1 MSQVVQNP
9 LEAGREAA
17 RRGAWQEAYA
27 QLSAADQ
34 DGALTGEDLELL
46 ANAALWTGHL
56 GASIEYA
63 ERAYTRFV
71 DEGQTIKA
79 AMTALSLAAEYRNK
93 LQNSASAGWHQT
105 ASKLLDKEPESATHG
120 YLELQRSLIASGR
133 GAYDEALEHI
143 QRALEIATR
152 HHDRDLLAQAT
163 LREGVARV
171 NKGDVDD
178 GLALI
183 DEVTASAVAGDLN
196 PMSTA
201 IIYCNAIDAC
211 RDLADYSRAA
221 EWTETATR
229 WCDRQAIAGF
239 PGMCRVDRA
248 EIMRL
253 RGAWGDADRELQQA
267 TEELRDFNPRVAG
280 QAFYEIGEIR
290 LRMGELE
297 AAEQAFAQARDMA
310 RDPEPGHSL
319 LRLAQGKVDA
329 AARSIKRALD
339 DESWGRLD
347 RARLLPAQIEI
358 AIVSGDVRTARTA
371 AEELE
376 KITQDYTISNE
387 RTPALEASAQAAWGT
402 VRLAEQDPD
411 EAITCFRRALKLWR
425 EVDLPYDAA
434 KTRVQLAAAYRAQ
447 GDEDGATSELDAA
460 KAAFEKLGAR
470 LDAERANQRLTK
482 RVTKT
487 FVFTDIVDSTRFA
500 ELLKDRWE
508 KVVLKS
514 HDEVIQRIAS
524 DEGGEVV
531 KQTGDGFFLAF
542 GDPNAAVQA
551 AVAIQKGLDEH
562 TFPAQVR
569 IGIHTAEA
577 QDAGGDYQ
585 GEGINL
591 AARIGKLAEGS
602 QILASCDS
610 ITGIP
615 LVCSAPTETQLKGF
629 TDPVKITSID
639 WR

>member
-1 MSQVVQNP
+1 MSQVVQDP
-9 LEAGREAA
+9 SEAGRDAA
-17 RRGAWQEAYA
+17 ARGAWQEAYDH
-27 QLSAADQ
+27 LSAADRNGVL
-34 DGALTGEDLELL
+34 DGADLETLSH
-46 ANAALWTGHL
+46 AALWTGHL
-56 GASIEYA
+56 GASIEFA
-63 ERAYTRFV
+63 ERAYARYS
-71 DEGQTIKA
+71 DEGKNLNA
-79 AMTALSLAAEYRNK
+79 AQVALGLAAEYRNK
-93 LQNSASAGWHQT
+93 LQNSASAGWHQR
-105 ASKLLDKEPESATHG
+105 ASRLLEEEPESAVHG
-120 YLELQRSLIASGR
+120 YLELQRSMIASGR
-133 GAYDEALEHI
+133 GDYDKALEHI
-143 QRALEIATR
+143 ALALDLATR
-152 HHDRDLLAQAT
+152 HHDRNLLAQAT

-267 TEELRDFNPRVAG
+267 TEELQDFNPRVAG

-297 AAEQAFAQARDMA
+297 AAELAFNQARDLA
-310 RDPEPGHSL
+310 KEPEPGLSL
-319 LRLAQGKVDA
+319 LRLAQGKTDA

-347 RARLLPAQIEI
+347 RARLLPAQVEI
-358 AIVSGDVRTARTA
+358 ALAAGDVRTARTA

-376 KITQDYTISNE
+376 TITEDYTISE
-387 RTPALEASAQAAWGT
+387 ARTPALEAAAQTAWGA
-402 VRLAEQDPD
+402 VRLAENDPD
-411 EAITCFRRALKLWR
+411 AGVTCFRRALKLWR

-434 KTRVQLAAAYRAQ
+434 KTRVLLAAAYRAQ
-447 GDEDGATSELDAA
+447 GDEDGAVSELSAA
-460 KAAFEKLGAR
+460 QSAFEKLGAR

-482 RVTKT
+482 RVKKT
-487 FVFTDIVDSTRFA
+487 FVFTDIVDSTKFS

-508 KVVLKS
+508 RVVLKS
-514 HDEVIQRIAS
+514 HDETIKRIVS
-524 DEGGEVV
+524 DGGGEVV
-531 KQTGDGFFLAF
+531 KNTGDGFFLAF
-542 GDPNAAVQA
+542 PDPNAAVEA
-551 AVAIQKGLDEH
+551 ATAIQKQLEKQA
-562 TFPAQVR
+562 FPAEVR
-569 IGIHTAEA
+569 IGIHTTEA

-585 GEGINL
+585 GEGINI
-591 AARIGKLAEGS
+591 AARIGELAEGG

-610 ITGIP
+610 VVGIP
-615 LVCSAPTETQLKGF
+615 LVCSAPAETELKGF
-629 TDPVKITSID
+629 TDPVSITSID